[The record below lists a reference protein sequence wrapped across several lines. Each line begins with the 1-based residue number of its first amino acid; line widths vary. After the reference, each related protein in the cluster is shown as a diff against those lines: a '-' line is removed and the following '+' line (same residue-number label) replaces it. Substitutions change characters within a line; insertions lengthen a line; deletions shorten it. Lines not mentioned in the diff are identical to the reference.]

1 MSIQSNWEDDE
12 DGDDSEEADLE
23 GDGTYDTEAETDETT
38 ETETKENLICKF
50 INT

>member
-23 GDGTYDTEAETDETT
+23 GDGTYDTEAETDET
-38 ETETKENLICKF
+38 KENLICKF